1 MAFLHCQLLIV
12 NYQLPIKMLRS
23 LYIQNYALIE
33 KLDINFGSGF
43 SVITG
48 ETGAG
53 KSIILGAIGLLLG
66 QRADVKAIRVG
77 ASKCIIE
84 ARFDISAYGMQ
95 PFFEENELE
104 YEEECIL
111 RREVSASGKSR
122 AFINDTPASLSQ
134 MKELGEQLIDVHSQH
149 QNLLLN
155 KEGFQLNVLDI
166 LSHNEEALSVY
177 QNIFGEWKKAQQ
189 DLEALIARANQ
200 DKSDEDYIRFQLEQL
215 EEARLSDGEQEEL
228 EQEADT
234 LSHAEEIKAGLYR
247 VGQTLY
253 SDEGGLLS
261 ELKECLNTMLGLQ
274 RVYPAAGELAERMES
289 TYIELKD
296 ISQEVSG
303 KEDEIEF
310 NPERLEEVN
319 ERLNM
324 IYTLQQKHRVST
336 VGELLALTDEYAAQ
350 LSAITSSDEHIEE
363 LKTRCDALYNKV
375 KKQAAVL
382 TKARTAAAREVEKQ
396 MAARLIP
403 LGMPNVRFQ
412 VEIDGRKEPGIHGAD
427 TVNFLFSANKNG
439 ALQSISSVA
448 SGGEIARVMLSVKAM
463 IASAVKLPT
472 IVFDEIDTGVS
483 GEIAD
488 RMADIMQEMGEQDR
502 QVISITHLPQI
513 AARGRAHYK
522 VYKQDNET
530 ETNSHIR
537 CLTDDERVE
546 EIAHMLSGVTL
557 TEAALNNAKVLL
569 KSS

>member
-1 MAFLHCQLLIV
+1 MLFSIINSQF
-12 NYQLPIKMLRS
+12 YKMLRS

-33 KLDINFGSGF
+33 KLDIDFGSGF

-66 QRADVKAIRVG
+66 QRADVKSIRRG
-77 ASKCIIE
+77 AAKCVIE
-84 ARFDISAYGMQ
+84 ARFEIAGYGMQ

-104 YEEECIL
+104 YEDECIL
-111 RREVSASGKSR
+111 RREVYASGKSR
-122 AFINDTPASLSQ
+122 AFINDTPASLVQ

-166 LSHNEEALSVY
+166 LAHDEEELAAY
-177 QNIFGEWKKAQQ
+177 QSLHREWKQAQR
-189 DLEALIARANQ
+189 DLENLIALAGQN
-200 DKSDEDYIRFQLEQL
+200 KADEDYIRFQLEQL
-215 EEARLSDGEQEEL
+215 EDAHLTAGEQEEL
-228 EQEADT
+228 EREADT
-234 LSHAEEIKAGLYR
+234 LSHAEEIKAGLFR
-247 VGQTLY
+247 AGQVMN

-261 ELKECLNTMLGLQ
+261 ALKECLNTMSGLQ
-274 RVYPAAGELAERMES
+274 KVYPSAGELAERLES
-289 TYIELKD
+289 SYIELKD
-296 ISQEVSG
+296 ISQEISG
-303 KEDEIEF
+303 KEEEVEF
-310 NPERLEEVN
+310 NPARLEEVN
-319 ERLNM
+319 DRLNL

-336 VGELLALTDEYAAQ
+336 VDELLALADDYAAK
-350 LSAITSSDEHIEE
+350 LSNIISSDEQIEE
-363 LKTRCDALYNKV
+363 LKSRSEALYNKV

-382 TKARTAAAREVEKQ
+382 TELRTAAAREVEKQ

-403 LGMPNVRFQ
+403 LGMPNVRFR
-412 VEIDGRKEPGIHGAD
+412 VEIGTRKEPGAHGAD
-427 TVNFLFSANKNG
+427 TVGFLFSANKNG
-439 ALQSISSVA
+439 ALQNISSVA

-463 IASAVKLPT
+463 IAGAVKLPT

-488 RMADIMQEMGEQDR
+488 RMADIMQEMGDSDR

-537 CLTDDERVE
+537 RLTDEERVE
-546 EIAHMLSGVTL
+546 EIAHMLSGATL
-557 TEAALNNAKVLL
+557 TEAALNNAKALL
-569 KSS
+569 GIV